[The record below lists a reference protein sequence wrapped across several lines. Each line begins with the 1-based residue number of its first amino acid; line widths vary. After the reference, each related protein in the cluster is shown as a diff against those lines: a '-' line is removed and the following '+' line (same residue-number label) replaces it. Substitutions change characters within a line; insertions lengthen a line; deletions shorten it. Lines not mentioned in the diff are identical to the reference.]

1 MNTLVFCGIDTS
13 IYVDTSLREAFNIG
27 YDIILVSDSLGLG
40 NKRHYETTLERV
52 RDYYDRVLEHQ
63 DPTN

>member
-27 YDIILVSDSLGLG
+27 YDIILVSDSLGSG
-40 NKRHYETTLERV
+40 NKRIYETTLERV